1 MKNKSSAT
9 EFIQAE
15 ESRPSTG
22 GWQFSPLDQ
31 ISLHM
36 VLRGTWLFAGQL
48 DADELKKGLMK
59 LLAYYPHLAGRMKEA
74 YGIALTNEG
83 VPFTVVDKPGLCLE
97 DLYQRNDFSNIKE
110 MSTAIKPAKLKKG
123 LDSPLS
129 VKLTRVK
136 DGSVLGVQCSHACMD
151 GDSFYTMGYNWGRIC
166 RNLEIA
172 EPVLDQSQFP
182 APGELS
188 KEEAEKAARE
198 SGWVKMSLLFLLKM
212 VPLYLSGTLTMRS
225 RGYHIPTEVI
235 ERLKQRISGE
245 TGISC
250 TANVALSALITKKC
264 FELYNHDEEALCS
277 QVTVVNCRSRLTGL
291 PPGFVGNASTIVV
304 TPPFKAGKSMADIAV
319 IIDQALVPV
328 RQEPSSKLQ
337 ELLSI
342 NLNAMK
348 HKLPYAPFDVPGM
361 HVKKPRVAYINN
373 FSKLPVYDL
382 DFGSGKPQ
390 FVIPHDLLDQ
400 VLIWPAHPD
409 KGGVDVYFSG
419 IPARVIQ
426 KLKIDRSFLQ
436 DL

>member
-1 MKNKSSAT
+1 MNKKNSAT

-15 ESRPSTG
+15 ESRPSPG

-31 ISLHM
+31 ICLHM

-59 LLAYYPHLAGRMKEA
+59 LLAYYPHLAGRMKENS
-74 YGIALTNEG
+74 GITFTDEG
-83 VPFTVVDKPGLCLE
+83 VPFTVVDQPDLCLE
-97 DLYQRNDFSNIKE
+97 DLYRSDDFTNIKE

-129 VKLTRVK
+129 VKLTRIK

-151 GDSFYTMGYNWGRIC
+151 GDSFYTMIYNWGRIC
-166 RNLEIA
+166 RNLEVT

-182 APGELS
+182 APVELS
-188 KEEAEKAARE
+188 KEEAENAARE
-198 SGWVKMSLLFLLKM
+198 SGWVKMSWLFLFKM

-225 RGYHIPTEVI
+225 RGYHIPAEVI

-264 FELYNHDEEALCS
+264 FELYNHDEGALCS
-277 QVTVVNCRSRLTGL
+277 QVTVVNCRGRLAGL
-291 PPGFVGNASTIVV
+291 PHGFAGNASTTVV
-304 TPPFKAGKSMADIAV
+304 TPSFKAGLSMADIAV
-319 IIDQALVPV
+319 IIDQALAPV

-342 NLNAMK
+342 SLNAMK

-361 HVKKPRVAYINN
+361 HAKKPRVAYINN
-373 FSKLPVYDL
+373 FSKLPIYDL

-390 FVIPHDLLDQ
+390 FAIPHDLLDQ
-400 VLIWPAHPD
+400 VVIWPAHPD

-419 IPARVIQ
+419 MPAREIQ
-426 KLKIDRSFLQ
+426 KMKIDRSFLQ